1 MTTEQLLQRFKKA
14 DKEQKLIKLQ
24 EIMKML
30 KDTLPMIED
39 IDTHLKN
46 TWTAIEESTLI
57 TYYSII
63 IKNAE
68 YLENKKI
75 SEYEGFMKKLRDK
88 ETKAQEAEDNSLEH
102 DLSSI

>member
-46 TWTAIEESTLI
+46 T
-57 TYYSII
+57 
-63 IKNAE
+63 
-68 YLENKKI
+68 
-75 SEYEGFMKKLRDK
+75 
-88 ETKAQEAEDNSLEH
+88 
-102 DLSSI
+102 

>member
-88 ETKAQEAEDNSLEH
+88 EAKAQEAEDNSLEH